1 MVITV
6 GGVGSLRMLTN
17 TRWLVC
23 TEAKF
28 DELISVLRNRQKVL
42 GWFAVY
48 CLKTNMTTESH
59 HF

>member
-17 TRWLVC
+17 SRWLVC

-42 GWFAVY
+42 GWFAVFY
-48 CLKTNMTTESH
+48 PLKT
-59 HF
+59 